1 MTSILR
7 SRQFRDAD
15 HLMIAAMAGI
25 VILGMLTLRTIPG
38 ADARRQAL
46 LFAIG
51 IGFFLVAAYFDYG
64 LLRHAWQALYWATL
78 AALVIVLVLG
88 PRIFGAKGFISLLG
102 LQFQPSEFAKVVLIA
117 CLAVYCADVGSRIR
131 DGLEFTVCF
140 FSLAAPP
147 MFLVL
152 AGKDLGTT
160 LVLMAI
166 WIGVM
171 YFAGANLWHVAAFL
185 VAGMVI
191 TKLLWDQGFIPEYMM
206 KRVMAW
212 VTPNEFVSI
221 DADPRQTGLQYLRAR
236 QAIGAGGVW
245 GQGYGQGLLTQT
257 GKVAAQETDMTF
269 SALAEEMGF
278 VFSAGLVLLYAVVIW
293 RGLGTIARTQ
303 HDLGRYLAAGVVSY
317 LAFELVVN
325 VGMNIGLLPITGI
338 PLPLFSRGGSNL
350 ITTMIALGLLVN
362 VHLRRRRITFEA
374 AT

>member
-293 RGLGTIARTQ
+293 RGLGTIAQTQ
-303 HDLGRYLAAGVVSY
+303 QPGAVPGRGCSIVSGV
-317 LAFELVVN
+317 
-325 VGMNIGLLPITGI
+325 
-338 PLPLFSRGGSNL
+338 
-350 ITTMIALGLLVN
+350 
-362 VHLRRRRITFEA
+362 
-374 AT
+374 